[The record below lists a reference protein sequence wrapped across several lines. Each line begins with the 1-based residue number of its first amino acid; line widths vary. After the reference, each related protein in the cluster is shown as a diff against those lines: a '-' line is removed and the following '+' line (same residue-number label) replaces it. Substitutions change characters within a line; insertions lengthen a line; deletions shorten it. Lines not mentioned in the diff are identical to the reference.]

1 MRHPRWLVV
10 SALGIA
16 QILAWGSSYYLIA
29 VLARPIQA
37 DTGWNYTWIAGGLSL
52 GFLISGLVS
61 PKVGRLI
68 DQFGG
73 RPVLGCSAVILALGM
88 VLLAIAPNELCYLAA
103 WVVLGIGMGAGLYDP
118 AFAALGRL
126 YGDQA
131 RSAITLTT
139 LWGGFASTLCWP
151 LSQML
156 VNYVGWRGTCLAY
169 AGIDLAIVLPLY
181 LFGLPREP
189 RQPPRPATQ
198 TAGSAPASL
207 VPAGLRL
214 SFWLVAIN
222 TTVSA
227 VVMTVISVHLIALL
241 QDRGT
246 SAEAAVALG
255 ALIGPAQVGAR
266 LVEMVLAR
274 KHHPVWTMG
283 IATVLTAAGLAL
295 VFAAPAFAAAGILLY
310 GTGAGLRS
318 IARGSVPLAIF
329 GRDGYATLLG
339 RLAMPALIAQSAAPA
354 LGAALLNLS
363 GPAGTLLAM
372 VALAALN
379 LASVL
384 PLLKHARR

>member
-1 MRHPRWLVV
+1 MQHPRWLVV

-16 QILAWGSSYYLIA
+16 QILVWGSSYYLIA

-37 DTGWNYTWIAGGLSL
+37 ATGWNYTWIAGGLSL
-52 GFLISGLVS
+52 GFLISGLAS

-73 RPVLGCSAVILALGM
+73 RPVLGCSAIILALGM
-88 VLLAIAPNELCYLAA
+88 VLLAVAPNELCYLGA
-103 WVVLGIGMGAGLYDP
+103 WVVLGLGMGAGLYDP

-156 VNYVGWRGTCLAY
+156 VNQIGWRGTCWAY
-169 AGIDLAIVLPLY
+169 AAIDLAIVLPLY

-189 RQPPRPATQ
+189 RHPPATRA
-198 TAGSAPASL
+198 TAKAAGI
-207 VPAGLRL
+207 VPANMRL

-241 QDRGT
+241 QDGGA
-246 SAEAAVALG
+246 SAAAAVALG

-274 KHHPVWTMG
+274 KYHPVWTMG
-283 IATVLTAAGLAL
+283 IATILTAAGLAL

-329 GRDGYATLLG
+329 GRDGYATLMG

-354 LGAALLNLS
+354 LGALLLNAT
-363 GPAGTLLAM
+363 GPSGTLLAM

-384 PLLKHARR
+384 PLLKYSRR

>member
-1 MRHPRWLVV
+1 VQHPRWLVV

-16 QILAWGSSYYLIA
+16 QILVWGSSYYLIA

-37 DTGWNYTWIAGGLSL
+37 ATGWNYTWIAGGLSL
-52 GFLISGLVS
+52 GFLISGLAS

-73 RPVLGCSAVILALGM
+73 RPVLGCSAIILALGM
-88 VLLAIAPNELCYLAA
+88 VLLAVAPNELCYLGA
-103 WVVLGIGMGAGLYDP
+103 WVVLGLGMGAGLYDP

-156 VNYVGWRGTCLAY
+156 VNQIGWRGTCWAY
-169 AGIDLAIVLPLY
+169 AAIDLAIVLPLY

-189 RQPPRPATQ
+189 RHPPATRA
-198 TAGSAPASL
+198 TAKAAGI
-207 VPAGLRL
+207 VPANMRL
-214 SFWLVAIN
+214 SFWLVAVN

-241 QDRGT
+241 QDGGA
-246 SAEAAVALG
+246 SAAAAVALG

-274 KHHPVWTMG
+274 KYHPVWTMG
-283 IATVLTAAGLAL
+283 IATILTAAGLAL

-329 GRDGYATLLG
+329 GRDGYATLMG

-354 LGAALLNLS
+354 LGALLLNAT
-363 GPAGTLLAM
+363 GPSGTLLAM

-384 PLLKHARR
+384 PLLKYSRR

>member
-1 MRHPRWLVV
+1 VQHPRWLVV

-16 QILAWGSSYYLIA
+16 QILVWGSSYYLIA

-37 DTGWNYTWIAGGLSL
+37 ATGWNYTWIAGGLSL
-52 GFLISGLVS
+52 GFLISGLAS

-73 RPVLGCSAVILALGM
+73 RPVLGCSAIILALGM
-88 VLLAIAPNELCYLAA
+88 VLLAVAPNELCYLGA
-103 WVVLGIGMGAGLYDP
+103 WVVLGLGMGAGLYDP

-156 VNYVGWRGTCLAY
+156 VNQIGWRGTCWAY
-169 AGIDLAIVLPLY
+169 AAIDLAIVLPLY

-189 RQPPRPATQ
+189 RHPPATRA
-198 TAGSAPASL
+198 TAKAAGI
-207 VPAGLRL
+207 VPANMRL
-214 SFWLVAIN
+214 SFWLVAVN

-241 QDRGT
+241 QDGGA
-246 SAEAAVALG
+246 SAAAAVALG

-274 KHHPVWTMG
+274 KYHPVWTMG
-283 IATVLTAAGLAL
+283 IAAILTAAGLAL

-329 GRDGYATLLG
+329 GRDGYATLMG

-354 LGAALLNLS
+354 LGALLLNAT
-363 GPAGTLLAM
+363 GPSGTLLAM

-384 PLLKHARR
+384 PLLKYSRR

>member
-1 MRHPRWLVV
+1 MV

-16 QILAWGSSYYLIA
+16 QILVWGSSYYLIA

-37 DTGWNYTWIAGGLSL
+37 ATGWNYTWIAGGLSL
-52 GFLISGLVS
+52 GFLISGLAS

-73 RPVLGCSAVILALGM
+73 RPVLGCSAIILALGM
-88 VLLAIAPNELCYLAA
+88 VLLAVAPNELCYLGA
-103 WVVLGIGMGAGLYDP
+103 WVVLGLGMGAGLYDP

-156 VNYVGWRGTCLAY
+156 VNQIGWRGTCWAY
-169 AGIDLAIVLPLY
+169 AAIDLTIVLPLY

-189 RQPPRPATQ
+189 RHPPATRA
-198 TAGSAPASL
+198 TAKAAGI
-207 VPAGLRL
+207 VPANMRL

-241 QDRGT
+241 QDGGA
-246 SAEAAVALG
+246 SAAAAVALG

-274 KHHPVWTMG
+274 KYHPVWTMG
-283 IATVLTAAGLAL
+283 IATILTAAGLAL

-329 GRDGYATLLG
+329 GRDGYATLMG

-354 LGAALLNLS
+354 LGALLLNAT
-363 GPAGTLLAM
+363 GPSGTLLAM

-384 PLLKHARR
+384 PLLKYSRR

>member
-1 MRHPRWLVV
+1 MV

-16 QILAWGSSYYLIA
+16 QILVWGSSYYLIA

-37 DTGWNYTWIAGGLSL
+37 ETGWNYTWIAGGLSL

-73 RPVLGCSAVILALGM
+73 RPVLGSSAIILALGM
-88 VLLAIAPNELCYLAA
+88 VLLAVAPNEICYLAA

-151 LSQML
+151 LSQIL
-156 VNYVGWRGTCLAY
+156 VNHVGWRGTCLAY
-169 AGIDLAIVLPLY
+169 AAIDLAIVLPLY

-189 RQPPRPATQ
+189 RQPPRPRAAAKAT
-198 TAGSAPASL
+198 GGVSAT
-207 VPAGLRL
+207 LRV

-241 QDRGT
+241 QDRGA
-246 SAEAAVALG
+246 SAESAVALG

-274 KHHPVWTMG
+274 KQHPVWTMG

-295 VFAAPAFAAAGILLY
+295 VFGAPAIAAAGILLY

-329 GRDGYATLLG
+329 GRDGYATMMG

-354 LGAALLNLS
+354 IGALLLNTT
-363 GPAGTLLAM
+363 GPSGTLLAM

-379 LASVL
+379 LASVI
-384 PLLKHARR
+384 PLLKFARQS

>member
-1 MRHPRWLVV
+1 M
-10 SALGIA
+10 
-16 QILAWGSSYYLIA
+16 
-29 VLARPIQA
+29 
-37 DTGWNYTWIAGGLSL
+37 
-52 GFLISGLVS
+52 
-61 PKVGRLI
+61 
-68 DQFGG
+68 
-73 RPVLGCSAVILALGM
+73 
-88 VLLAIAPNELCYLAA
+88 
-103 WVVLGIGMGAGLYDP
+103 
-118 AFAALGRL
+118 
-126 YGDQA
+126 
-131 RSAITLTT
+131 
-139 LWGGFASTLCWP
+139 
-151 LSQML
+151 
-156 VNYVGWRGTCLAY
+156 
-169 AGIDLAIVLPLY
+169 
-181 LFGLPREP
+181 
-189 RQPPRPATQ
+189 
-198 TAGSAPASL
+198 
-207 VPAGLRL
+207 RL

-227 VVMTVISVHLIALL
+227 VVMTAISVHLIALL

>member
-1 MRHPRWLVV
+1 VQHPRWLVV

-16 QILAWGSSYYLIA
+16 QILVWGSSYYLIA

-37 DTGWNYTWIAGGLSL
+37 ATGWNYTWIAGGLSL
-52 GFLISGLVS
+52 GFLISGLAS

-73 RPVLGCSAVILALGM
+73 RPVLGCSAIILALGM
-88 VLLAIAPNELCYLAA
+88 VLLAVAPNELCYLGA
-103 WVVLGIGMGAGLYDP
+103 WVVLGLGMGAGLYDP

-156 VNYVGWRGTCLAY
+156 VNQIGWRGTCWAY
-169 AGIDLAIVLPLY
+169 AAIDLAIVLPLY

-189 RQPPRPATQ
+189 RHPPATRA
-198 TAGSAPASL
+198 TAKAAGI
-207 VPAGLRL
+207 VPANMRL

-241 QDRGT
+241 QDGGA
-246 SAEAAVALG
+246 SAAAAVALG

-274 KHHPVWTMG
+274 KYHPVWTMG
-283 IATVLTAAGLAL
+283 IATILTAAGLAL

-329 GRDGYATLLG
+329 GRDGYATLMG

-354 LGAALLNLS
+354 LGALLLNAT
-363 GPAGTLLAM
+363 GPSGTLLAM

-384 PLLKHARR
+384 PLLKYSRR

>member
-1 MRHPRWLVV
+1 MV

-16 QILAWGSSYYLIA
+16 QILVWGSSYYLIA

-37 DTGWNYTWIAGGLSL
+37 ATGWNYTWIAGGLSL
-52 GFLISGLVS
+52 GFLISGLAS

-73 RPVLGCSAVILALGM
+73 RPVLGCSAIILALGM
-88 VLLAIAPNELCYLAA
+88 VLLAVAPNELCYLGA
-103 WVVLGIGMGAGLYDP
+103 WVVLGLGMGAGLYDP

-156 VNYVGWRGTCLAY
+156 VNQIGWRGTCWAY
-169 AGIDLAIVLPLY
+169 AAIDLAIVLPLY

-189 RQPPRPATQ
+189 RHPPATRA
-198 TAGSAPASL
+198 TAKAAGI
-207 VPAGLRL
+207 VPANMRL

-241 QDRGT
+241 QDGGA
-246 SAEAAVALG
+246 SAAAAVALG

-266 LVEMVLAR
+266 LVEMLLAR
-274 KHHPVWTMG
+274 KYHPVWTMG
-283 IATVLTAAGLAL
+283 IATILTAAGLAL

-329 GRDGYATLLG
+329 GRDGYATLMG

-354 LGAALLNLS
+354 LGALLLNAT
-363 GPAGTLLAM
+363 GPSGTLLAM

-384 PLLKHARR
+384 PLLKYSRR

>member
-1 MRHPRWLVV
+1 MV

-16 QILAWGSSYYLIA
+16 QILVWGSSYYLIA

-37 DTGWNYTWIAGGLSL
+37 ATGWNYTWIAGGLSL
-52 GFLISGLVS
+52 GFLISGLAS

-73 RPVLGCSAVILALGM
+73 RPVLGCSAIILALGM
-88 VLLAIAPNELCYLAA
+88 VLLAVAPNELCYLGA
-103 WVVLGIGMGAGLYDP
+103 WVVLGLGMGAGLYDP

-156 VNYVGWRGTCLAY
+156 VNQIGWRGTCWAY
-169 AGIDLAIVLPLY
+169 AAIDLAIVLPLY

-189 RQPPRPATQ
+189 RHPPATRA
-198 TAGSAPASL
+198 TAKAAGI
-207 VPAGLRL
+207 VPANMRL

-241 QDRGT
+241 QDGGA
-246 SAEAAVALG
+246 SAAAAVALG

-274 KHHPVWTMG
+274 KYHPVWTMG
-283 IATVLTAAGLAL
+283 IAAILTAAGLAL

-329 GRDGYATLLG
+329 GRDGYATLMG

-354 LGAALLNLS
+354 LGALLLNAT
-363 GPAGTLLAM
+363 GPSGTLLAM
-372 VALAALN
+372 AALAALN

-384 PLLKHARR
+384 PLLKYSRR

>member
-1 MRHPRWLVV
+1 MV

-16 QILAWGSSYYLIA
+16 QILVWGSSYYLIA

-37 DTGWNYTWIAGGLSL
+37 ATGWNYTWIAGGLSL
-52 GFLISGLVS
+52 GFLISGLAS

-73 RPVLGCSAVILALGM
+73 RPVLGCSAIILALGM
-88 VLLAIAPNELCYLAA
+88 VLLAVAPNELCYLGA
-103 WVVLGIGMGAGLYDP
+103 WVVLGLGMGAGLYDP

-156 VNYVGWRGTCLAY
+156 VNQIGWRGTCWAY
-169 AGIDLAIVLPLY
+169 AAIDLAIVLPLY

-189 RQPPRPATQ
+189 RHPPATRA
-198 TAGSAPASL
+198 TAKAAGI
-207 VPAGLRL
+207 VPANMRL

-241 QDRGT
+241 QDGGA
-246 SAEAAVALG
+246 SAAAAVALG

-274 KHHPVWTMG
+274 KYHPVWTMG
-283 IATVLTAAGLAL
+283 IATILTAAGLAL

-329 GRDGYATLLG
+329 GRDGYATLMG

-354 LGAALLNLS
+354 LGALLLNAT
-363 GPAGTLLAM
+363 GPSGTLLAM

-384 PLLKHARR
+384 PLLKYSRR

>member
-1 MRHPRWLVV
+1 MV

-16 QILAWGSSYYLIA
+16 QILVWGSSYYLIA

-37 DTGWNYTWIAGGLSL
+37 ETGWNYTWIAGGLSL

-126 YGDQA
+126 YGEHA
-131 RSAITLTT
+131 RGAITLTT

-151 LSQML
+151 LSQAL
-156 VNYVGWRGTCLAY
+156 VNHVGWRGACLTY
-169 AGIDLAIVLPLY
+169 AAIDLAVVLPLY
-181 LFGLPREP
+181 LFGLPRE
-189 RQPPRPATQ
+189 
-198 TAGSAPASL
+198 APAPPVARASAKAVGT
-207 VPAGLRL
+207 VPSEMRL
-214 SFWLVAIN
+214 SFWLVATN

-227 VVMTVISVHLIALL
+227 VVMTVISVHLITLL
-241 QDRGT
+241 QDRGAST
-246 SAEAAVALG
+246 DTAVALG

-266 LVEMVLAR
+266 LVEMLLAR

-283 IATVLTAAGLAL
+283 VATVLTAAGLAL
-295 VFAAPAFAAAGILLY
+295 VFGAPALAAAGILLY

-329 GRDGYATLLG
+329 GRDGYATMMG

-354 LGAALLNLS
+354 IGAVLLNTT
-363 GPAGTLLAM
+363 GPSGTLLAM
-372 VALAALN
+372 VGLAALN

-384 PLLKHARR
+384 PLLKYARR